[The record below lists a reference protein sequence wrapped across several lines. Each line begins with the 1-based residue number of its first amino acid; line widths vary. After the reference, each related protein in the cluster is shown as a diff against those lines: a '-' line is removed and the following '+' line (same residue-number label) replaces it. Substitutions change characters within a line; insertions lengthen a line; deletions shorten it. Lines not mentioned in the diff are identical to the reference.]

1 MFIPYLLVLK
11 EHHKELDPYLA
22 KKQEMTVEDTQEVQ
36 RLVNQ
41 YGGVK
46 QAHELAG
53 KFTNKALQLI
63 DELPTSP
70 TQKLLKK
77 VTIQLLDRSM

>member
-1 MFIPYLLVLK
+1 
-11 EHHKELDPYLA
+11 
-22 KKQEMTVEDTQEVQ
+22 MTAEDTQAVQ

-41 YGGVK
+41 YGGVE

-53 KFTNKALQLI
+53 KFTNKSLQLI
-63 DELPTSP
+63 DKLPTSP

-77 VTIQLLDRSM
+77 VTTQLLNRSM

>member
-1 MFIPYLLVLK
+1 MAVLTSTR
-11 EHHKELDPYLA
+11 A
-22 KKQEMTVEDTQEVQ
+22 
-36 RLVNQ
+36 
-41 YGGVK
+41 
-46 QAHELAG
+46 AG

>member
-1 MFIPYLLVLK
+1 M
-11 EHHKELDPYLA
+11 A
-22 KKQEMTVEDTQEVQ
+22 KKQDMTAEDTQAVQ

-53 KFTNKALQLI
+53 KFTNKSLQLI
-63 DELPTSP
+63 DKLPTSP

-77 VTIQLLDRSM
+77 VTTQLLNRSM